1 MYTIAVK
8 SCTDNGDD
16 YERYEIDKNVYY
28 YIRSLETA
36 MDSVRIEEAL
46 RGRYP
51 KRFNQIS
58 RENHGQ

>member
-1 MYTIAVK
+1 MYTIAVM

-36 MDSVRIEEAL
+36 MDNPLTDFSL
-46 RGRYP
+46 RERYP
-51 KRFNQIS
+51 KRFNQTKGGG
-58 RENHGQ
+58 R